1 MRLRPSTY
9 HYKVLLKSMKL
20 KNLPEIRHPEA
31 DAAQAM
37 VRQQMNGFGLQTIT
51 KILQPGAAKY
61 PLRKVCFRRS
71 FVKMIFKFLFE
82 GNIGSFAKSCPESR
96 KSRSFAR
103 LGPYK
108 STGWN
113 LFKFGKYASTKSE

>member
-1 MRLRPSTY
+1 MQILHATTFTIKLNAAELAASKPYLGLFVTPEKDKKSQN
-9 HYKVLLKSMKL
+9 HAFAPFDISLQGFLKSMKL

-61 PLRKVCFRRS
+61 PLRKVRTLQIQ
-71 FVKMIFKFLFE
+71 K
-82 GNIGSFAKSCPESR
+82 
-96 KSRSFAR
+96 
-103 LGPYK
+103 
-108 STGWN
+108 
-113 LFKFGKYASTKSE
+113 